1 MINFFSGVSSKE
13 KILFA
18 KHMAIMIKAGMSI
31 LESLKLIKKLTK
43 SRRMTKILDELIN
56 DVSNGQFLSTSLEKF
71 HNIFGDFA
79 INIIRVGEGS
89 GILYEN
95 LNYLAEELKKK
106 QELRKNVL
114 SALTYPAI
122 VIFASI
128 SLVALL
134 TLYVF
139 PKIVPILENLKGEPP
154 LPTRILITMSQFLQA
169 YWLYLLIGL
178 IAFSIISS
186 ILVSR
191 VALVKL
197 FFHRLILSTPLI
209 SRISRNYNLTTMG
222 RTLGLLLKSDI
233 KVVEALYITS
243 DTLTNLIFKR
253 ELKIFAEDVSRGE
266 EISRHLEKK
275 PQIFPIMFTQMVA
288 IGEKTGNLSE
298 TLLYLAD
305 VYENELNDLTKN
317 LSTIIEPVIMIILG
331 GIVAFIAIS
340 IIAPIYQ
347 ITQMI

>member
-1 MINFFSGVSSKE
+1 MTKLFSGVSSKE
-13 KILFA
+13 KILFT
-18 KHMAIMIKAGMSI
+18 KHLAIMIKAGMSI
-31 LESLKLIKKLTK
+31 LESLKLLKKLTK
-43 SRRMTKILDELIN
+43 SRRMGKILDELIG

-71 HNIFGDFA
+71 RNIFGDFA
-79 INIIRVGEGS
+79 INIIRVGESS

-122 VIFASI
+122 VIAASLG
-128 SLVALL
+128 LVGLL
-134 TLYVF
+134 TIYVF
-139 PKIVPILENLKGEPP
+139 PKIVPILQNLKGKPP
-154 LPTRILITMSQFLQA
+154 LPTAVLIAISGFLQS
-169 YWLYLLIGL
+169 YWAHLSIGL
-178 IAFSIISS
+178 VVFFTISS
-186 ILVSR
+186 VLVSR
-191 VALVKL
+191 VVFIKL

-209 SRISRNYNLTTMG
+209 SRISRNYNLTTMA

-266 EISRHLEKK
+266 EISHHLEKK
-275 PQIFPIMFTQMVA
+275 PQIFPVMFAQMVA

-298 TLLYLAD
+298 TLLYLAN
-305 VYENELNDLTKN
+305 VYETELNDLTKN